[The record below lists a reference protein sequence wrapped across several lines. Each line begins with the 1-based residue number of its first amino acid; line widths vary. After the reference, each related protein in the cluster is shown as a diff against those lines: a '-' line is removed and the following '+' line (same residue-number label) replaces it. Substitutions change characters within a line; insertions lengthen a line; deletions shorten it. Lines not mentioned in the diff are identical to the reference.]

1 MFRRRLQ
8 RLATTAVVLLSL
20 LFAQLALA
28 GYACPT
34 GTGGEQ
40 AAMEMAPG
48 QPCEGMDA
56 DGDQPA
62 LCHQHCAD
70 AAQSFD
76 PVKVP
81 TASLP
86 AVVLVLIV
94 PAVLDADEASAA
106 SSGLAGASRPPPDP
120 IFLSTLRLRV

>member
-1 MFRRRLQ
+1 MFRRPIQ

-28 GYACPT
+28 GYACPA

-40 AAMEMAPG
+40 AVMEMAPG
-48 QPCEGMDA
+48 QPCQGMAA

-76 PVKVP
+76 PVKLP

-86 AVVLVLIV
+86 AVVLMLIV
-94 PAVLDADEASAA
+94 PSVLDADEASVA
-106 SSGLAGASRPPPDP
+106 SDRADASRPPPDP